1 MIEKLLTYQEID
13 KELKSLENTLNS
25 SEEKKQYAIAY
36 KFLSTV
42 GDVVAKLDAKAEDLL
57 NKFNAVI
64 EKQKELSERLA
75 YINSEIEGS
84 ETEEDASYMLKK
96 ADEILNSI
104 KGLEDTLKKI
114 TISMEEVKAEY
125 AKVGTN
131 TKRAQAQYKE
141 YGEKYNN
148 LKKELEPKVKEVKAK
163 LDALKK
169 GIDPV
174 LMAKYDEK
182 RKDKNFPI
190 LTPLAGKKC
199 ASCGMELSMKAIA
212 DLENG
217 NVIECE
223 NCRLLVYK
231 K

>member
-104 KGLEDTLKKI
+104 KSLEDTLKKI
-114 TISMEEVKAEY
+114 TVSMEEVKAEY

-131 TKRAQAQYKE
+131 TKRAQVQYKE

-148 LKKELEPKVKEVKAK
+148 LKKELEP
-163 LDALKK
+163 
-169 GIDPV
+169 
-174 LMAKYDEK
+174 
-182 RKDKNFPI
+182 
-190 LTPLAGKKC
+190 
-199 ASCGMELSMKAIA
+199 
-212 DLENG
+212 
-217 NVIECE
+217 
-223 NCRLLVYK
+223 
-231 K
+231 